1 MTELYIFI
9 FDFDLTLTNT
19 HSNGSPYV
27 KGSYISPEQNNNI
40 IEIFNLI
47 KTHNPKNKIIIL
59 SRGIQTLIT
68 KYLKK
73 NHKYIFSLIDDII
86 GVNNIK
92 DINTGNREYW
102 ADWKVKHIDNI
113 KLKNN
118 NGEIIFFDD
127 TLENVIAAINKG
139 YIAESIDSPYL
150 LKETVMNTITKIS
163 VKTPSNKPTNKPTNK
178 PSNKSAENIVVKT
191 DDTNTNDKYK
201 NSYIKY
207 KTMYMEL
214 KNTIKSM
221 DSYFVDI

>member
-1 MTELYIFI
+1 MTEYIFI

-19 HSNGSPYV
+19 HSNGCPYV
-27 KGSYISPEQNNNI
+27 KGSYISPDQNNNI

-47 KTHNPKNKIIIL
+47 KNQNPKNKIIIL
-59 SRGIQTLIT
+59 SRGVQTLIS

-73 NHKYIFSLIDDII
+73 NHKPIFSLIDDIV
-86 GVNNIK
+86 GVNNVK
-92 DINTGNREYW
+92 DVNTGNREYW

-113 KLKNN
+113 KSKNN
-118 NGEIIFFDD
+118 GTIIFFDD

-139 YIAESIDSPYL
+139 YIAESIDTPYL
-150 LKETVMNTITKIS
+150 LKETVMNTITKLA
-163 VKTPSNKPTNKPTNK
+163 VNMPTNNSIRNK
-178 PSNKSAENIVVKT
+178 VVKT

>member
-1 MTELYIFI
+1 MTEYIFI

-47 KTHNPKNKIIIL
+47 KTQNPKNKIIIL
-59 SRGIQTLIT
+59 SRGVQILIT

-73 NHKYIFSLIDDII
+73 NHKYIFSLIDDIV
-86 GVNNIK
+86 GVNNVK
-92 DINTGNREYW
+92 DVNTGNREYW

-113 KLKNN
+113 KSKN

-139 YIAESIDSPYL
+139 YIAESIDTPYL

-163 VKTPSNKPTNKPTNK
+163 IKMPTNKSVENK
-178 PSNKSAENIVVKT
+178 VVKIDENI
-191 DDTNTNDKYK
+191 NDKYK
-201 NSYIKY
+201 NGYIKY
-207 KTMYMEL
+207 KTMYVEL
-214 KNTIKSM
+214 KNKIKLS
-221 DSYFVDI
+221 DSYFVDV